1 MSGNKVALVLSLLC
15 ASVASFLIYRTLR
28 QKSAPQVVE
37 PPKVAVV
44 YAKKPIPARSAVTPE
59 QLELRQI
66 PVALANPNA
75 IREIKTAVG
84 LIARSSILQGEVVLK
99 DRLLQKGQP
108 YSLSLLIP
116 QGMRAIT
123 VAIDEIKGVAG
134 FIRPGERV
142 DVIGTYEFAEPQAHH
157 IAWTVIQDA
166 EILAVAQ
173 NMGDPEHPQK
183 VEAKTEGQKDPA
195 KLGASVTLAVTPA
208 QAQQLALS
216 EELGVLRLTLRPL
229 LAEQST
235 KLAPLAESALLPK
248 SQATPRKKGPVA
260 RAVQAA
266 PTRPQGRKIEVI
278 SGGKTQYITVD

>member
-15 ASVASFLIYRTLR
+15 ALIASFLVYRTLR

-66 PVALANPNA
+66 PVELANPNA
-75 IREIKTAVG
+75 IRECKVAVG
-84 LIARSSILQGEVVLK
+84 LIARSSIFQGEAVLK

-123 VAIDEIKGVAG
+123 IATDEIKGVAG
-134 FIRPGERV
+134 FIKPGERV
-142 DVIGTYEFAEPQAHH
+142 DVIGTYEFAEPKAHH
-157 IAWTVIQDA
+157 LVWTVIQDA

-183 VEAKTEGQKDPA
+183 VDAKATGQKDPA
-195 KLGASVTLAVTPA
+195 KPGTSVTLAVTPA

-216 EELGVLRLTLRPL
+216 EELGVLRLALRPL
-229 LAEQST
+229 LAEQSAQ
-235 KLAPLAESALLPK
+235 LAPLAESALLPRT
-248 SQATPRKKGPVA
+248 QAPPRKRGRVAPVA
-260 RAVQAA
+260 HAA
-266 PTRPQGRKIEVI
+266 PAQSQGQKIEVI
-278 SGGKTQYITVD
+278 SGGKTQYITVY

>member
-1 MSGNKVALVLSLLC
+1 MSGNKVALILSLLC
-15 ASVASFLIYRTLR
+15 ALVASFLVYRTLR
-28 QKSAPQVVE
+28 QKTAPQVVE
-37 PPKVAVV
+37 PPEVAVV
-44 YAKKPIPARSAVTPE
+44 YAKKPISARSAVTPE

-75 IREIKTAVG
+75 IRELQAAVG
-84 LIARSSILQGEVVLK
+84 LIARSSILQGEAVLK

-134 FIRPGERV
+134 FLKPGERV
-142 DVIGTYEFAEPQAHH
+142 DVIGTYEFMEPKAHR

-183 VEAKTEGQKDPA
+183 ADAKIEEQKGPA
-195 KLGASVTLAVTPA
+195 KLAASVTLAVTPA

-229 LAEQST
+229 LVEQAAQ
-235 KLAPLAESALLPK
+235 LMPLAENALLPRLPI
-248 SQATPRKKGPVA
+248 SPRKKTA
-260 RAVQAA
+260 AAA
-266 PTRPQGRKIEVI
+266 PQPRRAKIEVI
-278 SGGKTQYITVD
+278 SGGKTQYIMVE

>member
-15 ASVASFLIYRTLR
+15 ALVASFLVYRTLR

-44 YAKKPIPARSAVTPE
+44 YAKKPIPARSAVTAE

-66 PVALANPNA
+66 PVAMANPNA
-75 IREIKTAVG
+75 IRELQAAVG
-84 LIARSSILQGEVVLK
+84 LIARSSILQGEAVLK
-99 DRLLQKGQP
+99 ERLLQKGQP
-108 YSLSLLIP
+108 YSLALLIP

-134 FIRPGERV
+134 FLKPGERV
-142 DVIGTYEFAEPQAHH
+142 DVIGTYEFMEPKAHR
-157 IAWTVIQDA
+157 ITWTVIQDA

-173 NMGDPEHPQK
+173 NMGEPAHPQK
-183 VEAKTEGQKDPA
+183 VDAKTAGQKDPA

-229 LAEQST
+229 LAEQAAQL
-235 KLAPLAESALLPK
+235 KPLAENALLPGL
-248 SQATPRKKGPVA
+248 SIPPRKKGP
-260 RAVQAA
+260 AA
-266 PTRPQGRKIEVI
+266 PAPSRRAKIEVI
-278 SGGKTQYITVD
+278 SGSKTQYIMVE